1 MPGKTYRTRAVVI
14 DKVKLKE
21 TDLILTL
28 LADTGRQIRA
38 VAKGARKPGA
48 RTAARCEL
56 FCTVDL
62 LLAHGRN
69 LEVVSQAELVDAPL
83 GAEATYERLCA
94 ASAVAEVAKYC
105 SFEDFED
112 PFAFAI
118 TVRALDTLGAE
129 ATDNAHLDLIV
140 AAYVFKLLS
149 HEGYRPG
156 LGACV
161 LCDDAAVGYF
171 SSAAGGV
178 LCSSCAQSVAGAE
191 PIDAHLSQ
199 WLEALVA
206 LRFDE
211 LASAPVDAPTAVHLL
226 ALAHVWA
233 ATHLDVRLRALEFML
248 GC

>member
-1 MPGKTYRTRAVVI
+1 M
-14 DKVKLKE
+14 L
-21 TDLILTL
+21 
-28 LADTGRQIRA
+28 IRA
-38 VAKGARKPGA
+38 AKFARLLKAHASRAPEPPRAG
-48 RTAARCEL
+48 EL

-140 AAYVFKLLS
+140 RGLRVLS
-149 HEGYRPG
+149 CYRMK
-156 LGACV
+156 V
-161 LCDDAAVGYF
+161 
-171 SSAAGGV
+171 SA
-178 LCSSCAQSVAGAE
+178 
-191 PIDAHLSQ
+191 
-199 WLEALVA
+199 
-206 LRFDE
+206 
-211 LASAPVDAPTAVHLL
+211 
-226 ALAHVWA
+226 WA
-233 ATHLDVRLRALEFML
+233 
-248 GC
+248 